1 MAGPQSFTPPSV
13 TPSNSKKRF
22 TLAEANRSLPYVS
35 RVVQDLVQAN
45 KTLSTLQQRLEKK
58 GGKDRIANEKE
69 HRAVKERLG
78 WLLEELSAVGAD
90 LKDARTGLID
100 FLGRHKGHD
109 VFLCWRLGEEQVSFF
124 HEVDA
129 GVAGRQ
135 PVAALEET
143 D

>member
-1 MAGPQSFTPPSV
+1 
-13 TPSNSKKRF
+13 
-22 TLAEANRSLPYVS
+22 LAEANRSLPYVS